1 MADHDF
7 NSFCCYFWF
16 WDGST
21 WILLGKSLS
30 NLKFKYGWLYFL
42 TVYVII
48 FEFEVGVPGCYLVNL
63 CQISS
68 LSMADHVFYSF
79 CCYFW
84 FWGGSTWV
92 LSGKSFSNLKFKYG
106 WSYFL
111 TVFVVILDLEVG
123 VFGFYQVNLHLF
135 SSLSMADHV
144 FLTVYVIIFYF
155 EVGVPGFYLV
165 NLPQFSSLSMADHVF
180 HQFMSFLILRLEYLG
195 FIR

>member
-1 MADHDF
+1 MF
-7 NSFCCYFWF
+7 FYQFMSSFL
-16 WDGST
+16 
-21 WILLGKSLS
+21 ILRWEFLGFIWLIFTNFGVSVWLIMFFISLCQ
-30 NLKFKYGWLYFL
+30 NFH
-42 TVYVII
+42 
-48 FEFEVGVPGCYLVNL
+48 FEVRVPGCYLVNL

-123 VFGFYQVNLHLF
+123 VSGFYQVYLHQF

-144 FLTVYVIIFYF
+144 FLTVYVIIFDF
-155 EVGVPGFYLV
+155 
-165 NLPQFSSLSMADHVF
+165 
-180 HQFMSFLILRLEYLG
+180 
-195 FIR
+195 